1 MLCPWLRTLAANH
14 AARNQRARRLPQTD
28 AIIRPGVGIAAHQAL
43 KVAGIDRI
51 WLTVFLADARA
62 VTQPSGLVTMGIFSR
77 LFGSSK
83 SAPIPGKNERR
94 TAARSPVVTV
104 TTRHEDEVD
113 QPWRTGVRF
122 VSELSIAGIPA
133 GSFTVEMS
141 AGPAGFLG
149 LSGESHYQDALRAA
163 KQSKA
168 ELEPTFEATLVAEP
182 SNEFG
187 PNAVAV
193 IIAPFGKVGYVPKA
207 AAERFQKIVSA
218 ATQPVHCQ
226 AKLRGGTSEKPLIGV
241 VLDTTR
247 STGARLSMYAVDNK
261 RQLDEYWT
269 IRRASDELSAAA
281 KACEHADL
289 DRAVE
294 QYRQAL
300 AKSIEAEMFSTSRS
314 IFPGNEPDDRHV
326 NVLDRLTLCLI
337 RRGRVAEA
345 SDEVAS
351 YFARFPTVK
360 ATKVGLAIVKRV
372 EKATVRVS
380 KIKT

>member
-1 MLCPWLRTLAANH
+1 M
-14 AARNQRARRLPQTD
+14 
-28 AIIRPGVGIAAHQAL
+28 
-43 KVAGIDRI
+43 
-51 WLTVFLADARA
+51 
-62 VTQPSGLVTMGIFSR
+62 GLVTMGIFSR

-83 SAPIPGKNERR
+83 PAPTPAKTDSRA
-94 TAARSPVVTV
+94 AARSPVVTV
-104 TTRHEDEVD
+104 TTRHENEVD
-113 QPWRTGVRF
+113 QPWRTGELF
-122 VSELSIAGIPA
+122 VSEFSIAGVLA
-133 GSFTVEMS
+133 GSSTIEMS
-141 AGPAGFLG
+141 AGPGFLG
-149 LSGESHYQDALRAA
+149 LSGESHYQDALKAA
-163 KQSKA
+163 KQSTA

-182 SNEFG
+182 SNEFD

-207 AAERFQKIVSA
+207 AAERFQKIVRA
-218 ATQPVHCQ
+218 ARQPVHCQ
-226 AKLRGGTSEKPLIGV
+226 AKLLGGTSDRPLIGV

-247 STGARLSMYAVDNK
+247 STGARLSMYSVDNEQ
-261 RQLDEYWT
+261 QLDEYWT

-281 KACEHADL
+281 KACEDVDL

-300 AKSIEAEMFSTSRS
+300 VKSIEAEMFSTSRS
-314 IFPGNEPDDRHV
+314 IFPGNDADARHV

-360 ATKVGLAIVKRV
+360 STKVGLAILKRV
-372 EKATVRVS
+372 EKASVRVS
-380 KIKT
+380 RTKT